1 MDGQQY
7 NPTTQQTG
15 YDLTR
20 RTYRMRSNLLEEVE
34 RAAKS
39 CHVSKSKMLN
49 DICEAALRY
58 ILSGDSLALTE
69 IRSDL
74 QNSRRGRV

>member
-1 MDGQQY
+1 MNGQQY
-7 NPTTQQTG
+7 NPTAQQTG

-20 RTYRMRSNLLEEVE
+20 RTYRMRSNILEEVE
-34 RAAKS
+34 RASKIR
-39 CHVSKSKMLN
+39 HVSKSKMLN

-74 QNSRRGRV
+74 QNASRSRF

>member
-1 MDGQQY
+1 MNGQQY
-7 NPTTQQTG
+7 NPTAQQTG

-20 RTYRMRSNLLEEVE
+20 RTYRMRTNILEEVE
-34 RAAKS
+34 RAS
-39 CHVSKSKMLN
+39 RIRHVSKSKMLN

-58 ILSGDSLALTE
+58 ILAGDSLALTE

-74 QNSRRGRV
+74 KNGRRDRF

>member
-1 MDGQQY
+1 MNGQQY
-7 NPTTQQTG
+7 NPTAQQTG

-20 RTYRMRSNLLEEVE
+20 RTYRMRSNILEEVE
-34 RAAKS
+34 RAAKIR
-39 CHVSKSKMLN
+39 HVSKSKMLN

-58 ILSGDSLALTE
+58 ILSGDSLALSE

-74 QNSRRGRV
+74 RHCSQNKF

>member
-1 MDGQQY
+1 MNNQQY
-7 NPTTQQTG
+7 NPKAQQTG

-20 RTYRMRSNLLEEVE
+20 RTYRMRSNILEEVE
-34 RAAKS
+34 RAAKIR
-39 CHVSKSKMLN
+39 HVSKSKMLN
-49 DICEAALRY
+49 DICEAGLRY

-74 QNSRRGRV
+74 QNSSRRKF

>member
-1 MDGQQY
+1 M
-7 NPTTQQTG
+7 
-15 YDLTR
+15 
-20 RTYRMRSNLLEEVE
+20 RTHVLAEVE
-34 RAAKS
+34 RASKI

-58 ILSGDSLALTE
+58 ILSGDSLLLTE

-74 QNSRRGRV
+74 QNGSRRTF